1 MAKKKSHAS
10 QDRAKRSDNVGTKP
24 ETGAGAEATHG
35 TGAAPV
41 DPNATETTRDR
52 EHVSGYGGH
61 GGDPKT
67 SSDEREPHRPD

>member
-1 MAKKKSHAS
+1 MAEKKSNAS
-10 QDRAKRSDNVGTKP
+10 SGPAKRSDGVGKQP

-41 DPNATETTRDR
+41 DPNAADTIRDR

-61 GGDPKT
+61 GGDPKS

>member
-1 MAKKKSHAS
+1 MTDKHSRAS
-10 QDRAKRSDNVGTKP
+10 SNHAKRSELGKEP

-52 EHVSGYGGH
+52 EHVSGYGGQ
-61 GGDPKT
+61 GGAPKT
-67 SSDEREPHRPD
+67 SSDTREPRRPD